1 MVHMK
6 RSRLRKAFGVIARN
20 RLDKESVTSIYDN
33 KGNFTG
39 TSEIHHIAGDRYHGA
54 YHHPSG
60 DVVFHGEMKDG
71 KFRIAY
77 WGSNAIDMSGQALHE
92 LEESLR
98 R

>member
-1 MVHMK
+1 MK
-6 RSRLRKAFGVIARN
+6 RSRLKKSEGIVMRS
-20 RLDKESVTSIYDN
+20 RLDKETVNSIYDN
-33 KGNFTG
+33 LGRFVG

-60 DVVFHGEMKDG
+60 DVVFHGELKDG
-71 KFRIAY
+71 KFQIAY
-77 WGSNAIDMSGQALHE
+77 WGSTDVEMSGQALHE